1 MQGLGIDFAFL
12 FGAPASTAAIEVLSV
27 KGKLRAD
34 FMEEARKLLETG
46 QVQKALVLA
55 MDILGRELQQLQE
68 ALQAIRD
75 NLSSTPDASAAA
87 PRSEFFRPDPPS
99 RLLH

>member
-1 MQGLGIDFAFL
+1 M
-12 FGAPASTAAIEVLSV
+12 

-46 QVQKALVLA
+46 QVQEALVLA

-68 ALQAIRD
+68 ALQAIRE
-75 NLSSTPDASAAA
+75 NLPSTPDATAAA
-87 PRSEFFRPDPPS
+87 PRNEFFWPEPPS